1 LEIIRKLACGMAV
14 GAALWPSFTGAQG
27 VSLAQAVEAAWRR
40 AVASAEATGQVR
52 RADADRRAALALWA
66 APPSL
71 ELSHRDDRWQTDRGA
86 RETEIGVAVPLWLPG
101 QRAARQGAAE
111 ADRAAAT
118 ASVEAGRHR
127 VAGVVR
133 EAAWEVALQQSEVA
147 LAEAQSEAA
156 GRLADDVERRIA
168 AGDLGRADGLAARS
182 EQLAAAT
189 ALSQARQ
196 RLQAAVLSWTALTGL
211 TDVADPL
218 TDRGSPGPA
227 DEHPA
232 LRAARLHVEGAR
244 RRLESVRVSR
254 SSPPELTASV
264 RQEVP
269 GRGDP
274 TTNSLGLGIRVPFG
288 TPDRNEP
295 LLAAALTDAEVAE
308 AQERQIRVHLEAEIE
323 TARAAERAA
332 AQQLTAEKDRARA
345 LRERAELVE
354 RSFQAGETPLPETL
368 TAVLAAQQAEASARR
383 HEAALGLARAR
394 LLQAQGITP

>member
-1 LEIIRKLACGMAV
+1 MEIIRKLACGMAV
-14 GAALWPSFTGAQG
+14 GAALWPSFALAQSVTLG
-27 VSLAQAVEAAWRR
+27 QAVEAAWRR

-52 RADADRRAALALWA
+52 RADADRRAASALWA

-111 ADRAAAT
+111 ADRASASASIEAA
-118 ASVEAGRHR
+118 RHR
-127 VAGVVR
+127 LAGVVR
-133 EAAWEVALQQSEVA
+133 EAAWDVALQQTEVA
-147 LAEAQSEAA
+147 LAEAQAEAA

-168 AGDLGRADGLAARS
+168 AGDLARADGLAARS
-182 EQLAAAT
+182 ERLAAAT

-196 RLQAAVLSWTALTGL
+196 RLQAAILAWTALTGL
-211 TDVADPL
+211 TDIADPL
-218 TDRGSPGPA
+218 TDRGSPA

-232 LRAARLHVEGAR
+232 LRAASLHVEGAR
-244 RRLESVRVSR
+244 KRLESVRASR

-264 RQEVP
+264 RREVP

-274 TTNSLGLGIRVPFG
+274 TTNSVGLGIRLPLG
-288 TPDRNEP
+288 TPHRNEP
-295 LLAAALTDAEVAE
+295 LLAAAVTDVQVAE
-308 AQERQIRVHLEAEIE
+308 AQERQIHAQVEAELEA
-323 TARAAERAA
+323 ARAAEQAA
-332 AQQLTAEKDRARA
+332 AQQLVAEKDRASV

-368 TAVLAAQQAEASARR
+368 RAVLAAQQAEASARR

-394 LLQAQGITP
+394 LLQAQGFTP

>member
-1 LEIIRKLACGMAV
+1 MAV
-14 GAALWPSFTGAQG
+14 GAALWPLLAVAQG
-27 VSLAQAVEAAWRR
+27 VSLSQAVEAAWRR
-40 AVASAEATGQVR
+40 AVSSAEATGQVR
-52 RADADRRAALALWA
+52 RADADRRAASALWA

-101 QRAARQGAAE
+101 QRSARQGAAE
-111 ADRAAAT
+111 ADRASAT
-118 ASVEAGRHR
+118 ASVEAARHR
-127 VAGVVR
+127 VAGMVR

-156 GRLADDVERRIA
+156 GRLANDVERRIA
-168 AGDLGRADGLAARS
+168 AGDLARADGLAARS
-182 EQLAAAT
+182 ERLAATT

-218 TDRGSPGPA
+218 TDRGSHSPA

-244 RRLESVRVSR
+244 RRLEAVRVSR

-264 RQEVP
+264 RQEQP

-274 TTNSLGLGIRVPFG
+274 TTNSLGLAIRLPLG

-295 LLAAALTDAEVAE
+295 LLAAALTDVEVAE
-308 AQERQIRVHLEAEIE
+308 AQERQIRVQVEAELEA
-323 TARAAERAA
+323 ARATEQAA
-332 AQQLTAEKDRARA
+332 AQQLTVEKERAR
-345 LRERAELVE
+345 LVMEREGLVV

-368 TAVLAAQQAEASARR
+368 RAILAAQQAEASARR